1 MMRCVV
7 LVLAVALV
15 AGTKEVENEDTWN
28 EMDEGLQTKQAGLL
42 AASDSEAAGY
52 GPAWGRT
59 ASGNPDDPNYNPS
72 EDGTTPNATRRRRY
86 SLFRTRVSRRRRW
99 SPMKTRV
106 VTEMDQ
112 KQETIGRMAQQPSPP
127 GGQQQQQQQ
136 QPYGGAPYGQPQ
148 AGYQQQPYSAN
159 PQQVEVNMQ
168 GGTNLVAT
176 SEVAGFDDNGDGQVD
191 ATRRPPALGGAWHGA
206 PGRLV

>member
-1 MMRCVV
+1 
-7 LVLAVALV
+7 
-15 AGTKEVENEDTWN
+15 
-28 EMDEGLQTKQAGLL
+28 
-42 AASDSEAAGY
+42 
-52 GPAWGRT
+52 
-59 ASGNPDDPNYNPS
+59 
-72 EDGTTPNATRRRRY
+72 
-86 SLFRTRVSRRRRW
+86 
-99 SPMKTRV
+99 MKTRV

-191 ATRRPPALGGAWHGA
+191 ATRRRRWSLFRQRITRRRRWSIFRP
-206 PGRLV
+206 RVENEKD